1 MKKVDFFSDSIYC
14 HNLMKSE
21 KCTNP
26 ERKGG
31 GGGLWEEGGCF
42 RLPREKDFGLIFCL
56 RRIATIL
63 IIKVSFKGCL
73 KEIIKTLLCFRALLC
88 LRAQTN
94 LI

>member
-1 MKKVDFFSDSIYC
+1 
-14 HNLMKSE
+14 MKSE

-26 ERKGG
+26 ERRGG
-31 GGGLWEEGGCF
+31 GGEEGEWF
-42 RLPREKDFGLIFCL
+42 RLPREKDFGLIVCS

-63 IIKVSFKGCL
+63 IIKVSFRGCL

-88 LRAQTN
+88 LRAQRN